1 MSEEIVRII
10 KVDTKNSGKSIKDLR
25 NEIKSLKGE
34 LDKAVV
40 GSEEFESTLRKLT
53 QTQKSYNE
61 VQQQIKDLSR
71 TNQQDLVNFAKFA
84 SNLSKS
90 YSALNAAIGLFA
102 DKNEDV
108 QKAML
113 KVQRTIQLIQGLDGI
128 TGLLRDLPKIGAA
141 FKSWFSFLDPIE
153 RKITNIVKGING
165 ADPSK
170 LRGINEAGRQG
181 GSTSFSTATAGG
193 TPQQI
198 NQQTQAIQQQTRV
211 ITALNAARK
220 EETAKLKEL
229 QNHLNTQTQKYNE
242 TSKAAIGLMQV
253 INKSGM
259 SVEDLTAKI
268 EANDR
273 MIKNLTLTA
282 NLGNKQ
288 SQERIALL
296 KQENIELIKKRAELN
311 VLTAATKMYAN
322 SAIEAGK
329 NQAILNQQIAA
340 SEKRLKTYE
349 VALNATSAGMSKL
362 WTAMKTIGK
371 TVGWTLVISAAITL
385 ILKLLDSIGLTV
397 DGFWDWVTG
406 ANSAAE
412 AQRKLNKEISEGT
425 NQSASKQIV
434 VLKELS
440 LAYNKLGDSAEKKK
454 EFLQK
459 YSDKIKETGLSID
472 DLKKAEDVFVNNT
485 DKYINAIMARA
496 KAQATENAAIKIYED
511 YLNERYDLEQK
522 FEKNKNKAAGTN
534 SKESYIALLKA
545 SGMSAEEAEQAWNT
559 ATNKRQQKIL
569 NQIDAADKKVQDRLK
584 KMFETVAELE
594 KEYAGMFTSVT
605 STTGGASTDWA
616 KEYKEA
622 LDALRNYVQDYLDI
636 FKDARTK
643 ELDDNRKAYE
653 QNVKD
658 INENFLKGVQAA
670 QGNAKKLLEVEEEKN
685 KALKLA
691 QLAYERNRL
700 EIIDKYNDEVFEKQ
714 KAELDREYSL
724 LEKQLERNRRLYDT
738 SNLKE
743 PKQIS
748 YQTTY
753 NQNPLP
759 LGLGRN
765 WMSVYQSKDDVER
778 QYKDQVEYNN
788 KILELT
794 QTRIN
799 KENELLQKEI
809 DTLTGKAKVL
819 QEQLNSTDLNDLDK
833 RREIVDQL
841 ADIDDTL
848 FTNKQTLAQNEI
860 ALDNAVLDNEQA
872 NLDAYLDMQDK
883 KKQALEG
890 VLDVVSSA
898 SGALASM
905 FRMEANNDKKSEDQR
920 KRALKAYKAFAIT
933 QAISDT
939 WKGANEAYAAM
950 ASIPYVG
957 PALGIAAAAAAVA
970 SGIANVKSIMSES
983 LSSSSQSASVTAP
996 APMQTAPIEYTRN
1009 LVGDKELDEI
1019 NQPIKCYVLEQDV
1032 TRVQNK
1038 VKVTET
1044 NATF

>member
-25 NEIKSLKGE
+25 NEIKSLRQE
-34 LDKAVV
+34 LEKTEV
-40 GSEEFESTLRKLT
+40 GSKEFESTLKQLT

-61 VQQQIKDLSR
+61 VQQQIRDLSR
-71 TNQQDLVNFAKFA
+71 TNQQDMVKFA
-84 SNLSKS
+84 SFAKNLGKS

-113 KVQRTIQLIQGLDGI
+113 KVQRTIQLVQGLDGI
-128 TGLLRDLPKIGAA
+128 AGLVRDLPKVING
-141 FKSWFSFLDPIE
+141 FKSWLSALNPIE
-153 RKITNIVKGING
+153 RQVDKIAKGING
-165 ADPSK
+165 ISPEK
-170 LRGINEAGRQG
+170 LRQINEANRAGQG
-181 GSTSFSTATAGG
+181 GTSTTATAAGG
-193 TPQQI
+193 GVQQI
-198 NQQTQAIQQQTRV
+198 NQQTQAYQQQTKV
-211 ITALNAARK
+211 VTALNAVRDQEIK
-220 EETAKLKEL
+220 K
-229 QNHLNTQTQKYNE
+229 
-242 TSKAAIGLMQV
+242 
-253 INKSGM
+253 
-259 SVEDLTAKI
+259 LTALQEQQAKTLAEATKTVAKGDEAANTMGRLAGQI
-268 EANDR
+268 EVVENELNALMAKQPSLEAAKANPR
-273 MIKNLTLTA
+273 I
-282 NLGNKQ
+282 
-288 SQERIALL
+288 QELAHRL
-296 KQENIELIKKRAELN
+296 AELN
-311 VLTAATKMYAN
+311 AQMVALKAQANEAIATAAKATPVLDKTQVELDKTKQKIGELDAAL
-322 SAIEAGK
+322 STATKTSSKFLTFLK
-329 NQAILNQQIAA
+329 N
-340 SEKRLKTYE
+340 
-349 VALNATSAGMSKL
+349 V
-362 WTAMKTIGK
+362 GK
-371 TVGWTLVISAAITL
+371 TVGWTLLITTIITL
-385 ILKLLDSIGLTV
+385 IYKLFDYIKNLKT
-397 DGFWDWVTG
+397 
-406 ANSAAE
+406 AAE
-412 AQRKLNKEISEGT
+412 EVRALNKEISEGT
-425 NQSASKQIV
+425 NQAAAKQIV

-440 LAYNKLGDSAEKKK
+440 LAYSKLGDSAEKKK

-485 DKYINAIMARA
+485 DKYVNAIMARA
-496 KAQATENAAIKIYED
+496 KAQATENAAVKIYED

-545 SGMSAEEAEQAWNT
+545 SGMSAEEAEAAWNT

-569 NQIDAADKKVQDRLK
+569 DQIDAADKKVQDRLK

-616 KEYKEA
+616 AQYKEA
-622 LDALRNYVQDYLDI
+622 LEALRNYVQDYLDI

-653 QNVKD
+653 ENVKS
-658 INENFLKGVQAA
+658 INENFLKGVEAA
-670 QGNAKKLLEVEEEKN
+670 QGNAKKLIELEDEKN
-685 KALKLA
+685 KALHLA
-691 QLAYERNRL
+691 QLAYERRRL
-700 EIIDKYNDEVFEKQ
+700 EIIDRYNDEVFEKQ

-738 SNLKE
+738 TNLKE
-743 PKQIS
+743 PRQVS

-765 WMSVYQSKDDVER
+765 WMSVYQTKEQVEQ

-788 KILELT
+788 KFYAMT
-794 QTRIN
+794 DKRIT

-809 DTLTGKAKVL
+809 DTLTEKAKVL
-819 QEQLNSTDLNDLDK
+819 QEQLNSTDLNDIDK

-841 ADIDDTL
+841 IDIDDTL
-848 FTNKQTLAQNEI
+848 FTNRQTITQNQM
-860 ALDNAVLDNEQA
+860 ALDNALLENEQA

-883 KKQALEG
+883 KKQALES
-890 VLDVVSSA
+890 VLDVTSSA
-898 SGALASM
+898 AGALASM
-905 FRMEANNDKKSEDQR
+905 FRLEANNDKKSQEQR
-920 KRALKAYKAFAIT
+920 EKALRAYKAFAIT
-933 QAISDT
+933 QAIADT

-970 SGIANVKSIMSES
+970 AGLANVMAIRNESI
-983 LSSSSQSASVTAP
+983 SSSSQAASITAP

-1019 NQPIKCYVLEQDV
+1019 NQPIRCYVLESDISK
-1032 TRVQNK
+1032 TQNR
-1038 VKVTET
+1038 VKVTEQ

>member
-1 MSEEIVRII
+1 MAEEIVRII

-25 NEIKSLKGE
+25 NEIKSLRGE

-40 GSEEFESTLRKLT
+40 GSEEFESTLKKLT

-61 VQQQIKDLSR
+61 VQQQIRDLSR
-71 TNQQDLVNFAKFA
+71 TNQQDMVKFA
-84 SNLSKS
+84 SFAKNLGKS
-90 YSALNAAIGLFA
+90 YSALNAAVGLFA

-141 FKSWFSFLDPIE
+141 FKKWFSFLDPIE
-153 RKITNIVKGING
+153 RQVNNIVKGING
-165 ADPSK
+165 VDPSK
-170 LRGINEAGRQG
+170 LRAISEANRAGAGQG
-181 GSTSFSTATAGG
+181 GSTTTTATAGG
-193 TPQQI
+193 GVQQI
-198 NQQTQAIQQQTRV
+198 NQQNQALQQQTRV
-211 ITALNAARK
+211 ITALNAVRDQEIKKLTALQEQQVKTLSEATKAIARGD
-220 EETAKLKEL
+220 EVTNTMGKLAGQIEIVE
-229 QNHLNTQTQKYNE
+229 NELNTLMAKQPSLEVAKANPRIQELANKLAELNSQMVVLKTQADAAIA
-242 TSKAAIGLMQV
+242 TASKAAPAMDKTQV
-253 INKSGM
+253 ELDQTKKKIAELDGALA
-259 SVEDLTAKI
+259 SVGKTAK
-268 EANDR
+268 
-273 MIKNLTLTA
+273 TA
-282 NLGNKQ
+282 G
-288 SQERIALL
+288 SF
-296 KQENIELIKKRAELN
+296 
-311 VLTAATKMYAN
+311 
-322 SAIEAGK
+322 
-329 NQAILNQQIAA
+329 
-340 SEKRLKTYE
+340 LKT
-349 VALNATSAGMSKL
+349 L
-362 WTAMKTIGK
+362 GK
-371 TVGWTLVISAAITL
+371 TVGWTLIISAAVTL
-385 ILKLLDSIGLTV
+385 VLKLLDSMGLTI
-397 DGFWDWVTG
+397 DSFWDWVTG

-425 NQSASKQIV
+425 NQAASKQIV

-440 LAYNKLGDSAEKKK
+440 IAYQKLGESSEKKQ
-454 EFLQK
+454 EFLKK
-459 YSDKIKETGLSID
+459 YSDKIKETGISVD

-485 DKYINAIMARA
+485 DTYVNAIMARA
-496 KAQATENAAIKIYED
+496 KAQAVENAAVKIYQE
-511 YLNERYDLEQK
+511 YLDERYDLEQK
-522 FEKNKNKAAGTN
+522 FAKNKNKSAGTS
-534 SKESYIALLKA
+534 SKEEYVTLLK
-545 SGMSAEEAEQAWNT
+545 GMGMTAEQAEEAWNT

-569 NQIDAADKKVQDRLK
+569 DQINNADKEVQERLK
-584 KMFETVAELE
+584 KMFEDVAQLE
-594 KEYAGMFTSVT
+594 QEYAGFFGSVT
-605 STTGGASTDWA
+605 TTATSGGGAKTDWDQ
-616 KEYKEA
+616 EYKESLEA
-622 LDALRNYVQDYLDI
+622 LKKYVQDYLDI

-643 ELDDNRKAYE
+643 ELDDNRKTYE

-670 QGNAKKLLEVEEEKN
+670 QGNAKKLLEVEDEKN
-685 KALKLA
+685 KALKMA

-700 EIIDKYNDEVFEKQ
+700 DIINKYNDEVFEKQ

-743 PKQIS
+743 PKQVS

-765 WMSVYQSKDDVER
+765 WMSVYQTKDQVEQ
-778 QYKDQVEYNN
+778 QYKDQVKYNDEFLRST
-788 KILELT
+788 K
-794 QTRIN
+794 TRIT
-799 KENELLQKEI
+799 KENELLNEEI
-809 DTLTGKAKVL
+809 RTLTEKAKLL
-819 QEQLNSTDLNDLDK
+819 QEQLNNTDLNDLDK

-841 ADIDDTL
+841 RDIDDTL

-860 ALDNAVLDNEQA
+860 ALDNAVLENEQA

-890 VLDVVSSA
+890 VLDVVSTA

-905 FRMEANNDKKSEDQR
+905 FRMEANNDQKSQEQR
-920 KRALKAYKAFAIT
+920 ERALKAYKAFAIT
-933 QAISDT
+933 QAITDT

-957 PALGIAAAAAAVA
+957 PALGIAASAAAVIA
-970 SGIANVKSIMSES
+970 GLANVKAIISES
-983 LSSSSQSASVTAP
+983 ISSSSQSASINAP

-1019 NQPIKCYVLEQDV
+1019 NQPIRCYVLEQDISK
-1032 TRVQNK
+1032 TQNK
-1038 VKVTET
+1038 VKVTEQ

>member
-1 MSEEIVRII
+1 MSEEIVRVI

-71 TNQQDLVNFAKFA
+71 TNQQDMVKFA
-84 SNLSKS
+84 SFAKNLGKS
-90 YSALNAAIGLFA
+90 YSALNAAVGLFA

-141 FKSWFSFLDPIE
+141 FKKWLSFLDPIE
-153 RKITNIVKGING
+153 RQVNNIVKGING
-165 ADPSK
+165 VDPSR
-170 LRGINEAGRQG
+170 LRAINEANRAGQG
-181 GSTSFSTATAGG
+181 GTTTTATAGG
-193 TPQQI
+193 QVQQI
-198 NQQTQAIQQQTRV
+198 NQQTQAYQQQQRV
-211 ITALNAARK
+211 ITALNSVRDQEIKKLTALQEQQAK
-220 EETAKLKEL
+220 TLAEATKATAKGDEVTNTMGRLAGQIEVVENEL
-229 QNHLNTQTQKYNE
+229 NALIAKQPSLE
-242 TSKAAIGLMQV
+242 AAKANPRIQELA
-253 INKSGM
+253 NK
-259 SVEDLTAKI
+259 L
-268 EANDR
+268 
-273 MIKNLTLTA
+273 
-282 NLGNKQ
+282 
-288 SQERIALL
+288 
-296 KQENIELIKKRAELN
+296 AELN
-311 VLTAATKMYAN
+311 AQMAALKTQADATIATAAKAAPVMEKTKAEIDQTKQKITELEG
-322 SAIEAGK
+322 ATAALGK
-329 NQAILNQQIAA
+329 AA
-340 SEKRLKTYE
+340 KTTGNF
-349 VALNATSAGMSKL
+349 L
-362 WTAMKTIGK
+362 KTIGK

-425 NQSASKQIV
+425 NQAASKQIV
-434 VLKELS
+434 VLKELA

-454 EFLQK
+454 EFLEK
-459 YSDKIKETGLSID
+459 YSDKIKETGISID
-472 DLKKAEDVFVNNT
+472 NLKTAEDVFVNNT
-485 DKYINAIMARA
+485 DKYVNAIIARA
-496 KAQATENAAIKIYED
+496 KAQATENAAVKIYED

-522 FEKNKNKAAGTN
+522 FAKNKNRAAGTN
-534 SKESYIALLKA
+534 SKEEYITLLKGT
-545 SGMSAEEAEQAWNT
+545 GMTAEQAEQAWNT
-559 ATNKRQQKIL
+559 ATNRRQQKIL
-569 NQIDAADKKVQDRLK
+569 DQINAADKKVQDRLK
-584 KMFETVAELE
+584 QMFETVAELE

-605 STTGGASTDWA
+605 SKSGGASTDWA

-622 LDALRNYVQDYLDI
+622 LDALKNYVQDYLDI
-636 FKDARTK
+636 FKDARTR
-643 ELDDNRKAYE
+643 ELDENRRAYE
-653 QNVKD
+653 ENVKN
-658 INENFLKGVQAA
+658 INLNFLKGVEAA

-685 KALKLA
+685 KALHFA
-691 QLAYERNRL
+691 QLAYERQRL
-700 EIIDKYNDEVFEKQ
+700 DIINKYNDEVFEKQ

-738 SNLKE
+738 TNLKE

-748 YQTTY
+748 YQTPY
-753 NQNPLP
+753 DKNPLP

-788 KILELT
+788 RILELT

-860 ALDNAVLDNEQA
+860 ALDNAVLENEQA

-890 VLDVVSSA
+890 VLDVVSTA

-905 FRMEANNDKKSEDQR
+905 FRMEANNDEKSKKQR
-920 KRALKAYKAFAIT
+920 EKALIAYKAFAIT
-933 QAISDT
+933 QAVSDT

-970 SGIANVKSIMSES
+970 SGLANVRAIMNES
-983 LSSSSQSASVTAP
+983 LSNNVQSASVTAP